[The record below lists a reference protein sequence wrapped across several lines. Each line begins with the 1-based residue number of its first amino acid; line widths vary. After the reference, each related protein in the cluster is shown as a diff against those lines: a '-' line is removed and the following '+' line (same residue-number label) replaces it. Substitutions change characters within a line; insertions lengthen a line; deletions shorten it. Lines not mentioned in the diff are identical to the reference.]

1 MQKELDYISIED
13 IESMLY
19 GGQKIA
25 FTPSV
30 KERVR
35 KSYEFLEEFSKD
47 RVIYGINTGFGPM
60 AQYRVSDDERVQL
73 QYNIIRSHSAGAG
86 NPLPN
91 IYVKAAMIAR
101 IGTFIQGESGVH
113 PELVELLAAFINH
126 EDRKSTRLNSSHQWK
141 SRMPSSA

>member
-1 MQKELDYISIED
+1 MQKELEYISLKD
-13 IESMLY
+13 IQAILFDGKE
-19 GGQKIA
+19 IA
-25 FTPSV
+25 FTSEIKDRV
-30 KERVR
+30 K
-35 KSYEFLEEFSKD
+35 KSYEFLAEFSKE

-60 AQYRVSDDERVQL
+60 AQYRVSDDERIQL

-113 PELVELLAAFINH
+113 PELVELLANFINK
-126 EDRKSTRLNSSHQWK
+126 DIYHQ
-141 SRMPSSA
+141 